1 MSVTVEDGMPT
12 AVVRQKSHRRM
23 WYCRQKDIVLAEITY
38 TIQTDIGKC
47 AADVMHWEKSIA
59 MYMTM
64 TGIPSAMT
72 VALTGR

>member
-1 MSVTVEDGMPT
+1 
-12 AVVRQKSHRRM
+12 M

-38 TIQTDIGKC
+38 TIQTDIGKY
-47 AADVMHWEKSIA
+47 AADVLHWEKSIA

-72 VALTGR
+72 AALTGR

>member
-23 WYCRQKDIVLAEITY
+23 WNCLQKDIVLAEITY
-38 TIQTDIGKC
+38 TIQTDIGKY
-47 AADVMHWEKSIA
+47 AADVLHWEKSIA

-72 VALTGR
+72 AALTGR

>member
-38 TIQTDIGKC
+38 TIQTDIGKY
-47 AADVMHWEKSIA
+47 AADVLHWKKSTA

-64 TGIPSAMT
+64 IRMPSATT
-72 VALTGR
+72 VALNGQ